1 MKITDEKWNELV
13 AETQAGID
21 RWNQHAAEKNRP
33 DVFSC
38 KVEQTDKH
46 MFLCTSHQGGHS
58 EMKAVA
64 RERATGELRRAKPV
78 RKRGKLIGVS
88 IFTPDPKG
96 WQELAD
102 KPANKIV
109 GKLKLLD
116 FTMFISS
123 SVIPSPDTPTTEQ
136 ADDHPMD

>member
-21 RWNQHAAEKNRP
+21 RWNQRAAEKNRP

-46 MFLCTSHQGGHS
+46 MFLCTSHEEGHVYRS
-58 EMKAVA
+58 NEMKAVA
-64 RERATGELRRAKPV
+64 RERDTGELRRAKPL
-78 RKRGKLIGVS
+78 RKRGRLIGFS

-96 WQELAD
+96 WQGLAD
-102 KPANKIV
+102 KPANRIV
-109 GKLKLLD
+109 DKLKLLD
-116 FTMFISS
+116 FLMFISS
-123 SVIPSPDTPTTEQ
+123 SVIPAPDSQTAAE
-136 ADDHPMD
+136 